1 VWRSRPLTVRAR
13 DWETSTMLG
22 KIRSV
27 ALALALCLVPAVVM
41 AQGTPATPAPP
52 PSVPVET
59 PAASPLPAEG
69 RSGRLAACREDVER
83 LCPAAAGGARLGCMR
98 ENVEKLTPACA
109 TAFKEIES
117 LAKAMREACAEDVK
131 LFCSTERNSKGGSTI
146 VPCLRTNETKLAPAC
161 VKALDARFP
170 KS

>member
-1 VWRSRPLTVRAR
+1 
-13 DWETSTMLG
+13 MLA
-22 KIRSV
+22 KIRSA

-41 AQGTPATPAPP
+41 AQGAPATPAPA
-52 PSVPVET
+52 ET
-59 PAASPLPAEG
+59 PSAAPLPAEG

-98 ENVEKLTPACA
+98 ENLDKLSPACA
-109 TAFKEIES
+109 TAFKEIEA

-131 LFCSTERNSKGGSTI
+131 LYCSSERNSKGGSTI
-146 VPCLRTNETKLAPAC
+146 VPCLRTNETKLAAAC